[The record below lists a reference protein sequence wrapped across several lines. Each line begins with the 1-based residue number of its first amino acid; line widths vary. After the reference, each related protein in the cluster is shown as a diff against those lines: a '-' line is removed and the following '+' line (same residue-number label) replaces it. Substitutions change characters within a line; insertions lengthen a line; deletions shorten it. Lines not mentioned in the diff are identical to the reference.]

1 MAASRIFTLTWCCT
15 HIFRNHQGPHT
26 MAGSGISAISL
37 YRYTYGSEDLNPKTA
52 TIQASTSAHD
62 NDQAHEQTMPNT
74 GIIQQR

>member
-1 MAASRIFTLTWCCT
+1 
-15 HIFRNHQGPHT
+15 